1 MKLLSPMV
9 VACALASAAHGQTS
23 VLTYHNDNARTGQNI
38 AETVLTP
45 ANVNASRF
53 GKLFSQ
59 AVDGDVYA
67 QPLYVNRL
75 AIANKGIHNVV
86 FVATEADSLYAFD
99 ADSAIGP
106 NAGALWHA
114 SLLDAAHGAAAGAT
128 SVDGRPDL
136 SCGSIVPR
144 VGITATPVI
153 DLTHGTLYV
162 ESFSK
167 EQGSLIHRLHALD
180 LATGA
185 EKPGSP
191 VTVTAHIRGEPVAH
205 AAESQADI
213 EFDSRRELARAGLL
227 LSHDRVYVSYGS
239 SCDRPRYQGWVLA
252 YDTATLAERGAF
264 VTARE
269 HGKAAIWMSGA
280 APAADPD
287 GSIFLAT
294 GDGWFDTEMTPPRE
308 LGDSILKITPR
319 PAGLVLADY
328 FTPYNQLQLSRH
340 DGDLGSGGVLL
351 LPGQPGSHAH
361 LLIEAGKQGTVYV
374 LDRDLMTAGNLH
386 FCADCATDRQVVQ
399 ELPRVVSGGVWGAPV
414 YWNNTVYFSGSEE
427 PVRAFSLQQGRLQAA
442 PASTSRDSCEYPG
455 CGLSLSANGTRNGV
469 LWALQ
474 LGDFDDK
481 EPVVLKAYDA
491 RDLGRVLY
499 ASNEHPERDMS
510 GGSLKFLVPT
520 VVNGK
525 VYVGGARQLTVFGLI
540 QQP

>member
-1 MKLLSPMV
+1 MKLLSLMV
-9 VACALASAAHGQTS
+9 VAGTLATVAHAQTS

-38 AETVLTP
+38 AETLLTP
-45 ANVNASRF
+45 ANVAASRF
-53 GKLFSQ
+53 GKLFTQ

-67 QPLYVNRL
+67 QPLYVPNL
-75 AIANKGIHNVV
+75 VIAGRGAHNTV

-99 ADSAIGP
+99 ADTATGA
-106 NAGALWHA
+106 NAGALWHV

-128 SVDGRPDL
+128 PVDGRPDL
-136 SCGSIVPR
+136 SCATIDPQ

-153 DLTHGTLYV
+153 DLVRKTLYV

-167 EQGSLIHRLHALD
+167 EQGSLIHRLHSLD

-191 VTVTAHIRGEPVAH
+191 VSVTAHIRDEH
-205 AAESQADI
+205 ADI
-213 EFDSRRELARAGLL
+213 PFDSRRELARAGLL

-252 YDTATLAERGAF
+252 YDATTLSGRGAF
-264 VTARE
+264 ITARE

-287 GSIFLAT
+287 GSVFLAT
-294 GDGWFDTEMTPPRE
+294 GDGWFDTAMTPPRE

-319 PAGLVLADY
+319 SAELVLADY
-328 FTPYNQLQLSRH
+328 FTPYNQALLSRH

-351 LPGQPGSHAH
+351 LPVQPGPHPH

-386 FCADCATDRQVVQ
+386 FCADCAEDRQVVQ
-399 ELPRVVSGGVWGAPV
+399 ELPRAVSGGVWGAPV
-414 YWNNTVYFSGSEE
+414 YWNNRVYFSGSGD
-427 PVRAFSLQQGRLQAA
+427 PVRAFTLQQGRLQAS
-442 PASTSRDSCEYPG
+442 PASTSADSCEYPG
-455 CGLSLSANGTRNGV
+455 CGLSLSANGIRDGI

-474 LGDFDDK
+474 LGDFGDK
-481 EPVVLKAYDA
+481 EPSVLKAYDA
-491 RDLGRVLY
+491 HDLSRVLY
-499 ASNEHPERDMS
+499 TSNDRPGRDRAA
-510 GGSLKFLVPT
+510 GSLKFLVPT
-520 VVNGK
+520 VANGK
-525 VYVGGARQLTVFGLI
+525 VYVGGAGQLTVFGLI
-540 QQP
+540 P